1 MMRALLEERFKLKIH
16 RETREAPVYA
26 LVVAKRLALPV
37 TKIGCFS
44 PGAGHQQETGQ
55 TPCGWGSRTA
65 DGVQVHGSTMSE
77 FCLALTLMPLQLDHR
92 KIIDKT
98 GVPGQFDF
106 DLKFLAED
114 AAPSS
119 AADPSADLARLQ
131 GALRSV
137 GLVVQAKGTEEVVVV
152 DHAERPTAN

>member
-1 MMRALLEERFKLKIH
+1 
-16 RETREAPVYA
+16 
-26 LVVAKRLALPV
+26 
-37 TKIGCFS
+37 
-44 PGAGHQQETGQ
+44 
-55 TPCGWGSRTA
+55 
-65 DGVQVHGSTMSE
+65 MSD
-77 FCLALTLMPLQLDHR
+77 FCLALMPLQLDHR

-137 GLVVQAKGTEEVVVV
+137 GLQLVQAKGTEEVVVV